1 MKKKTREGRIVCPVY
16 FSEKYF
22 IQGAEHE
29 SQEETDKILGV
40 QVANCSRS
48 CHHHNLHGFD
58 RNHGYHH
65 NHGILITIAGF
76 FCAKTA
82 AMVVPEIG
90 EEMGAPAKG
99 DIIPKA

>member
-1 MKKKTREGRIVCPVY
+1 MKARKRRI
-16 FSEKYF
+16 KYWAYKSQ
-22 IQGAEHE
+22 IAQGLV
-29 SQEETDKILGV
+29 IIIIM
-40 QVANCSRS
+40 
-48 CHHHNLHGFD
+48 
-58 RNHGYHH
+58 HGYHH
-65 NHGILITIAGF
+65 NHGFLITIAGF

>member
-16 FSEKYF
+16 FSEKYC

-48 CHHHNLHGFD
+48 CHHHNLHGF
-58 RNHGYHH
+58 GH
-65 NHGILITIAGF
+65 NHGFLITIAGF